1 MKAHGL
7 TAQEMRDLVDAVA
20 FVEAHT
26 GERME
31 PQEVGDVLGYYCDD
45 GNALNY
51 RGEETDHTRKLNAAG
66 AIIALALGD
75 DRPEF
80 YAMIEKGG
88 N

>member
-7 TAQEMRDLVDAVA
+7 TAQEMRELVDAVA
-20 FVEAHT
+20 FIEAHT
-26 GERME
+26 GERLE
-31 PQEVGDVLGYYCDD
+31 PQEVGDVLGFFCDD
-45 GNALNY
+45 GAG
-51 RGEETDHTRKLNAAG
+51 GEYLGDQTELTRKLNAAG

-80 YAMIEKGG
+80 HAMIEKGG